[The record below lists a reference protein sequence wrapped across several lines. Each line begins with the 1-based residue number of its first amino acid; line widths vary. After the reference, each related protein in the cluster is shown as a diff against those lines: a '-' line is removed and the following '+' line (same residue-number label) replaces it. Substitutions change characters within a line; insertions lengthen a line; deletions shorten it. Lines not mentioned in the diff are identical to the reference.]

1 MNVYEAVNQQEF
13 LGLLNN
19 LGITFKNDGMV
30 LIKPS
35 LGFKGMV
42 TFQDG
47 STIATECFPIMK
59 VRDEWYFQPL
69 YSTPYVPRSQQA
81 TTSVVFNTEEVIYFN
96 LGKYDMLLLV
106 PGKKVVIMILG
117 GNKQFNKWLL
127 QQNLFIMNPRLDN
140 TRVISIEYPNND
152 SDNYVRESSP
162 LAKLVNEI
170 FGTNIKDIEYRVALR

>member
-1 MNVYEAVNQQEF
+1 MA
-13 LGLLNN
+13 
-19 LGITFKNDGMV
+19 
-30 LIKPS
+30 
-35 LGFKGMV
+35 

-59 VRDEWYFQPL
+59 VRDEWAFQPL

-152 SDNYVRESSP
+152 TNEDTRYSSP
-162 LAKLVNEI
+162 LAMLVNEI
-170 FGTNIKDIEYRVALR
+170 FGTNIKDMERGVDLGSNRDYDHPVSLR